1 MGKLVWDQSGKH
13 VFEYGVSNGVLF
25 PMSDVAGTYD
35 KGVAWNGLTKVN
47 QKPTGATVTPIYADG
62 QKYLN
67 LMSAEEFEGTIEA
80 LMYPDE
86 FAECDGSAAIV
97 PGVMIGQ
104 QTRKTFAFCYK
115 TMIGNDLN
123 PNAGYKLHIIYGCTV
138 TPTEKAYGT
147 VNESPEAVSFSWDVK
162 SIPVTVTGFKPTSI
176 IELDSTVIGPV
187 KMALVEEKLY
197 GKDAEPASEATLLLP
212 DAIAALVGTGV

>member
-25 PMSDVAGTYD
+25 PMSDVVGTYG
-35 KGVAWNGLTKVN
+35 KGVAWNGLTKVS

-86 FAECDGSAAIV
+86 FAECDGSAAIA

-138 TPTEKAYGT
+138 TPTEKGYGT

-162 SIPVTVTGFKPTSI
+162 SIPVSVAGFKPTSI

-187 KMALVEEKLY
+187 KMALVEDKLY

-212 DAIAALVGTGV
+212 DAIAALVGTGG